1 MSLPPTSPPPGATA
15 APARTDWS
23 EQGLG
28 SMVRS
33 GIGLCALGCIVGLF
47 SVGSALAEGRE
58 RFGFDAVT
66 LDVPPGIIALGVVGF
81 ILLVVAAALP
91 FTWAHITGI
100 GLGAAWAGFWGL
112 ALFAGRMSETFA
124 ENTTPT
130 IQGGGAVLLI
140 ASITCLAGVVV
151 ALVGLRTSPR
161 PDPSVFADS
170 AGRTSGKSVTA
181 LVLGIGSI
189 LWFGAVLGALAV
201 TFATL
206 GWLDIRD
213 SDNRIRGKGLAI
225 AGLVCGI
232 VGFVLWTAGGLALAI
247 FAENGTS
254 S

>member
-1 MSLPPTSPPPGATA
+1 LNAASVSFEPGATA
-15 APARTDWS
+15 APTRVGWS

-28 SMVRS
+28 PVVRG
-33 GIGLCALGCIVGLF
+33 GIALCALGCLVGLF
-47 SVGSALAEGRE
+47 SVGSGLAEGRE
-58 RFGFDAVT
+58 RFGFDEVT

-81 ILLVVAAALP
+81 IPLVAAAALP
-91 FTWAHITGI
+91 FGWAHITGI
-100 GLGAAWAGFWGL
+100 GLGAAWASFWGF
-112 ALFAGRMSETFA
+112 ALLGGRMSNTFA

-130 IQGGGAVLLI
+130 VQGGGAVLLI
-140 ASITCLAGVVV
+140 ASLVCLAGVVV
-151 ALVGLRTSPR
+151 ALVGLRASPR

-170 AGRTSGKSVTA
+170 AGRTSGKSVAA

-189 LWFGAVLGALAV
+189 LWFGAVLGALAI

-213 SDNRIRGKGLAI
+213 SDDRLRGKGLAI

-232 VGFVLWTAGGLALAI
+232 VGFLLWTAGGLALAI
-247 FAENGTS
+247 FAENGAS